1 MEEDDVME
9 RVVCYY
15 RSRYLFFNAVCLKFI
30 EYYYNGVGMV

>member
-9 RVVCYY
+9 RV
-15 RSRYLFFNAVCLKFI
+15 FNAVCLKFI